1 MTSVNPVSFFRNL
14 RFSFNSIGG
23 GEKPMPK
30 RYEDLPIQENFIFT
44 KVMSDPKL
52 LKGLL
57 IQILPHL
64 DLSEIQIVLKEKTVD
79 EYPNSHSV
87 RFDVFAKDGK
97 HMFCVEMQVSRY
109 YFSPRH
115 ARYYQG
121 AADMEDLNT
130 GQDYEDLKD
139 QYIIFICPFDPFGT
153 NMLVYTVT
161 NKVHETG
168 EEFGDDTTK
177 IFINCTG
184 KNSED
189 YPLLKPFTDYVMAT
203 MSDDAYIAEVDQSV
217 RQARMNPLWRKQY
230 MDLRDYKKIGKDEGL
245 REGRIEGKK
254 EERLNNA
261 EKMIRYGL
269 SFDQTAEKEEY
280 RNSLQLTD

>member
-1 MTSVNPVSFFRNL
+1 
-14 RFSFNSIGG
+14 
-23 GEKPMPK
+23 
-30 RYEDLPIQENFIFT
+30 
-44 KVMSDPKL
+44 
-52 LKGLL
+52 
-57 IQILPHL
+57 
-64 DLSEIQIVLKEKTVD
+64 
-79 EYPNSHSV
+79 
-87 RFDVFAKDGK
+87 
-97 HMFCVEMQVSRY
+97 
-109 YFSPRH
+109 
-115 ARYYQG
+115 
-121 AADMEDLNT
+121 MEDLNT

-139 QYIIFICPFDPFGT
+139 QYIIFICPFGPFGT

-269 SFDQTAEKEEY
+269 SFDQTAEILELTESEKEEY

>member
-1 MTSVNPVSFFRNL
+1 M
-14 RFSFNSIGG
+14 
-23 GEKPMPK
+23 
-30 RYEDLPIQENFIFT
+30 EDPH
-44 KVMSDPKL
+44 L
-52 LKGLL
+52 LKELL
-57 IQILPHL
+57 RRILPGLPEGKLH
-64 DLSEIQIVLKEKTVD
+64 IVVKERTID
-79 EYPNSHSV
+79 EFMGAHGI
-87 RFDVFAKDGK
+87 RLDVFSEDDRHLYG
-97 HMFCVEMQVSRY
+97 VEMQVGSRKDLPERSRY
-109 YFSPRH
+109 YQAS
-115 ARYYQG
+115 
-121 AADMEDLNT
+121 ADMESLAP
-130 GQDYEDLKD
+130 GEEYGKLKD

-269 SFDQTAEKEEY
+269 SFSDMRFNPIPICLITSGS
-280 RNSLQLTD
+280 R